1 MMFQSNE
8 TFGAY
13 CVFSS
18 HDNVGFVGEDFFFCF
33 GFFWQGGEWVVGKF
47 HINLVGSKQFFHILK
62 GFLNKCSNLY
72 VTNFNLLLDLKCFGE
87 FFVLNL

>member
-18 HDNVGFVGEDFFFCF
+18 HDNVGFVGEDFFLLFCF
-33 GFFWQGGEWVVGKF
+33 FFGRVGNGLWANSTS
-47 HINLVGSKQFFHILK
+47 I
-62 GFLNKCSNLY
+62 
-72 VTNFNLLLDLKCFGE
+72 
-87 FFVLNL
+87 